1 MWKKIKSF
9 FKNFEKKYD
18 KKGPEYLSGK
28 SKKPEIVLKD
38 LQKKTKKELEKLGR
52 KMGVELDRRLTK
64 AKLISQIKKANRNK

>member
-9 FKNFEKKYD
+9 FNLDYPLNF